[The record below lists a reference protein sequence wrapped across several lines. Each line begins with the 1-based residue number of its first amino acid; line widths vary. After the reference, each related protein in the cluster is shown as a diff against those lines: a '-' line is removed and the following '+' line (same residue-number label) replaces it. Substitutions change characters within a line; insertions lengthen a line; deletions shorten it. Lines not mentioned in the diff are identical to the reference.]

1 MTTPLSSTQPIA
13 KEKSS
18 VNTFA
23 PKPFV
28 AKSLSTDAAAKSDA
42 LGKRPPRQVRTGV
55 TSTGARKAASKS
67 VRSRARE
74 FALQALYQHIVG
86 RNDADSIDL
95 FTRDLAGFSKADT
108 AHYDTLMHGCIEQ
121 ANDLDALILPF
132 LDRPL
137 VEISP
142 IEHSVMWIG
151 AYEFK
156 HCLDVPWRVVINECI
171 ELAKEFGGT
180 DGHKYVNGVLNGLAS
195 ELRSREVQADIA
207 SGKVNVVID

>member
-1 MTTPLSSTQPIA
+1 MTSSSS
-13 KEKSS
+13 EKP
-18 VNTFA
+18 NTFA

-28 AKSLSTDAAAKSDA
+28 AQSLSTDNTSKSNAAS
-42 LGKRPPRQVRTGV
+42 KRPPRQVRTGV
-55 TSTGARKAASKS
+55 TSTGARKAGSKS

-74 FALQALYQHIVG
+74 FALQALYQHLVG
-86 RNDADSIDL
+86 RNDADSIDI

-108 AHYDTLMHGCIEQ
+108 AHYDALMHGCIEQ
-121 ANDLDALILPF
+121 AVDLDALILPF

-137 VEISP
+137 EEISP

-207 SGKVNVVID
+207 SGKVNVVTD